1 MFSSHKGVNNQYF
14 LIIILAQ
21 AVTYLSLWL
30 WDEYVATYITLIFP
44 AMILVILILAGIADL
59 IEPSR
64 ISGSYYKLMIISIL
78 IPIIIGVVF
87 YYINDG
93 HIAWMTE

>member
-21 AVTYLSLWL
+21 AVIYLSLWL
-30 WDEYVATYITLIFP
+30 WDEYVASYVTLIFP
-44 AMILVILILAGIADL
+44 AMIFVILILAGIADL

-64 ISGSYYKLMIISIL
+64 ISRSYYKLMIISIL
-78 IPIIIGVVF
+78 IPIIIGIVF

-93 HIAWMTE
+93 HIGWLIE